1 MYQAHPE
8 TQDTMESQV
17 GRVIQGWERQAVTDH
32 LAPKVNRASKGR
44 RVRREPQ
51 ACLGVLE
58 KTVNVKK
65 IPREENPS
73 DALTHYWNAVD
84 AVEHFKKISVEFREA
99 IPACN
104 VETFKPRG
112 GVEWNPYMYHYI

>member
-17 GRVIQGWERQAVTDH
+17 GRVIQAWERQAVTDH
-32 LAPKVNRASKGR
+32 LAPKVNQASKGR

-58 KTVNVKK
+58 KTVNEVF
-65 IPREENPS
+65 
-73 DALTHYWNAVD
+73 
-84 AVEHFKKISVEFREA
+84 VEISAPWGRQVPLECVAKRDRRA
-99 IPACN
+99 YAA
-104 VETFKPRG
+104 R
-112 GVEWNPYMYHYI
+112 